1 MHLATIALLVSF
13 MPGPQGPVEGP
24 RGREDFLV
32 ADATASLREIQAVP
46 DRGIPTSLLRE
57 ARGLVM
63 VPSMKKVGFVFTG
76 QIGRGIALVR
86 REDGSW
92 SQPVFVRLV
101 GVGFG
106 AQLGIEAKDLILV
119 CRTERSM
126 RWLTSGSEITLGAD
140 VGAAAGPVGR
150 ELKAATNLQLNAEM
164 LSYSRSRGLFAGV
177 AVTGGK
183 LRVDGQAVADYY
195 RIPGLSVADLIK
207 GAQVPV
213 PASAVRLAQELAKA
227 TNGPPVEVV
236 PPPEGGR

>member
-1 MHLATIALLVSF
+1 MPPATFAFLLTLLT
-13 MPGPQGPVEGP
+13 GLQGPVDAP
-24 RGREDFLV
+24 RAREDALV

-57 ARGLVM
+57 ARGLVI
-63 VPSMKKVGFVFTG
+63 VPSMKKVGFVVTG
-76 QIGRGIALVR
+76 QIGRGLALVR

-92 SQPVFVRLV
+92 SPPIFIRVV
-101 GVGFG
+101 GLGFG
-106 AQLGIEAKDLILV
+106 AQAGVEAKDLILI

-126 RWLTSGSEITLGAD
+126 RWLTSGAEITLGAD
-140 VGAAAGPVGR
+140 IGAAAGPVGR

-177 AVTGGK
+177 AVSGGK

-195 RIPGLSVADLIK
+195 RLPGLSVADLVK
-207 GAQVPV
+207 GTNVPV
-213 PASAVRLAQELAKA
+213 PASAVRLAQELARA

-236 PPPEGGR
+236 PPPGDGR